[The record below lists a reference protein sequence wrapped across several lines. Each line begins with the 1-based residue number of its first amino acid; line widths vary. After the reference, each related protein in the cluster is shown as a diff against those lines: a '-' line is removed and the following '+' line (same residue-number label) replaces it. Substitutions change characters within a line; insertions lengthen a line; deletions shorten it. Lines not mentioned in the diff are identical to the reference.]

1 MDGSRMSTRRPWQRS
16 DFWAAWID
24 GLCNFIIMLLFVVT
38 LYVVHETLGTVALI
52 VMTLAMSLFL
62 IPVLMYN
69 KTWTKEQDA
78 LRNQRKR
85 YTVKSSPDDEHGV
98 VIDS

>member
-1 MDGSRMSTRRPWQRS
+1 
-16 DFWAAWID
+16 
-24 GLCNFIIMLLFVVT
+24 MLLFVVT

-85 YTVKSSPDDEHGV
+85 KSSPDDEHGV